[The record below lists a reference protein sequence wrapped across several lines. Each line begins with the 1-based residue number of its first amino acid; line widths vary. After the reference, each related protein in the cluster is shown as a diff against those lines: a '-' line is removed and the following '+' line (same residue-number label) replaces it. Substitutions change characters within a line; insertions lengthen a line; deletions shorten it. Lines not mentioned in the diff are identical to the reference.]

1 MRSYLFFLGV
11 SVSLISLVLAGET
24 DPTEKSKAQ
33 VLVEQIALGSSLP
46 ATVAGKYLGIGPQ
59 NGSTLYYVTQTMVN
73 GQVPSITV
81 SSVQTPTKT
90 LMGATETF
98 TLQGPQSSAFC
109 CLGVSGAAFYTGW
122 KNSSTIT
129 VKVDPL
135 PYPWGSG
142 SSFSFDIT
150 TSDPLISLNCDNR
163 GKLYVVTENAIWAY
177 DTNTPNN
184 PIWTISRYSFLPKI
198 TASVVGGDNLYL
210 ACKSDGTYEGYNAP
224 GYIVCLP
231 DLPSYT
237 GLISSN
243 PLTAIAGAT
252 SSGFAD
258 GKGADSKFTNIQGL
272 AFYGRYLYVA
282 DTGNNAIRRV
292 DVTSSNHP
300 VTTIAGGVQPPIGLS
315 ISPMTSGTGN
325 QAYFDNP
332 MNCVIDSGGQTVY
345 FMAGG
350 GTYSGYQHI
359 PVTTSLTLQRV
370 WLPAYDSNM
379 PGTNDSSL
387 RDAVQNKNVQ
397 TVTSLLSEGAN
408 PAAFFDGQQGWT
420 ALHVLASQYQDA
432 YKNKISNP
440 ALWVT
445 WTDMWS
451 AMIARI
457 TTGHAPTPQQVLTFF
472 LHPNQWGDTV
482 LHTAASY
489 GAWEMIS
496 WEMISWVID
505 LCKMSNLSQILSQIP
520 GAGGNTMLHT
530 IMANNKFDKS
540 SDGSWTLGFVKA
552 YYWKFYGPVP
562 IISTGGN
569 GGFADMFSVPNNAGW
584 RPLSVGMYDRG
595 SKHAKLYYDV
605 LGLEPQ
611 YTYYRRGGDRET
623 LFSNAIS
630 AIPFSADPNS
640 PRNKLPFQFYDD
652 KDSQG
657 SKATNASL
665 IGYLS
670 YHPT

>member
-1 MRSYLFFLGV
+1 M
-11 SVSLISLVLAGET
+11 
-24 DPTEKSKAQ
+24 
-33 VLVEQIALGSSLP
+33 
-46 ATVAGKYLGIGPQ
+46 
-59 NGSTLYYVTQTMVN
+59 
-73 GQVPSITV
+73 
-81 SSVQTPTKT
+81 
-90 LMGATETF
+90 
-98 TLQGPQSSAFC
+98 
-109 CLGVSGAAFYTGW
+109 GVSGAAFYTGW

-150 TSDPLISLNCDNR
+150 TSDPLISLNCDNL

-177 DTNTPNN
+177 DTNTSNN

-210 ACKSDGTYEGYNAP
+210 ACKSDGTYEGYNA
-224 GYIVCLP
+224 GYIMSLP
-231 DLPSYT
+231 NLSRYNGSTSP
-237 GLISSN
+237 N
-243 PLTAIAGAT
+243 PLKPIAGRIDR
-252 SSGFAD
+252 SGFVD
-258 GKGADSKFTNIQGL
+258 GNLGTNQFKTIGGL
-272 AFYGRYLYVA
+272 AYDKTRYLYVA

-292 DVTSSNHP
+292 DVTSSNP
-300 VTTIAGGVQPPIGLS
+300 VTTIAGGIQPPIGLT
-315 ISPMTSGTGN
+315 ISPLTSGTGN

-350 GTYSGYQHI
+350 GTYSGYQNI

-432 YKNKISNP
+432 YKNKSSNP
-440 ALWVT
+440 GLWVT

-489 GAWEMIS
+489 GA

-562 IISTGGN
+562 IISTDGN

-584 RPLSVGMYDRG
+584 RPLFVGMYDRG

-611 YTYYRRGGDRET
+611 YTYYRRGEDRET
-623 LFSNAIS
+623 LFSNALLALYHS
-630 AIPFSADPNS
+630 APIPTVHAVN
-640 PRNKLPFQFYDD
+640 
-652 KDSQG
+652 
-657 SKATNASL
+657 
-665 IGYLS
+665 YLS
-670 YHPT
+670 NFMTIRIITEAKQLMPV